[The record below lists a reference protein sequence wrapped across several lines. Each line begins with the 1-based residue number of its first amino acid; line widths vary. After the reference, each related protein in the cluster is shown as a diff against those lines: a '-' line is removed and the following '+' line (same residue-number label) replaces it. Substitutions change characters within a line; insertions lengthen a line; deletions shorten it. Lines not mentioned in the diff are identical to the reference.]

1 MKSSTSD
8 FLTDVQT
15 VNIVIK
21 QIGPNKSLPAFKR
34 IVERCSRQRVI
45 QVSDNPRRLFHCSFT
60 QTSSYTEFSE
70 LQQHRRVF
78 AVIGVAFTNGHG
90 EPDKSIRAS
99 RESTDSEAS
108 ESEQISSAYN
118 KLKADYPNII
128 CGRCILIGGK
138 DFQEDFNQVERHER
152 LCFPSLEEAGQLESA
167 VRELMRAIYI
177 VIEMKRV
184 DVSFEKKQEI
194 PCPTLP
200 DESRWQVGVETKS
213 TKSYKKKCLG
223 RYRKQHADYC
233 LLTGLPQ
240 LALEAYEGAIE
251 SLKSAQDHLWL
262 AAAYDG
268 WASTVCILH
277 AEQMGE
283 INCGAFHRVAS
294 MHAMLTIPSIEIK
307 TQNGES
313 LSVSNDSVLSSPQ
326 GHKRHHS
333 DEHIRVNSSMSG
345 GSMERN
351 ESFGNESGIV
361 SNGSSPSIRE
371 EPTKIKASKGLNPL
385 TNFLSD
391 RREKPTKERVME
403 NFKNAIDEFSK
414 FTMAGW
420 LEYETVMRAIM
431 YLILEREYIKLEQFH
446 RDYTGKYLDDANTFM
461 DHRMKAQI
469 CLNSAAMY
477 KEIGFL
483 RKQAFYARLSVLFE
497 LHVTEGRVR
506 QASDYKTVYPV
517 LFKTLEGYG
526 VDLNEPHD
534 MKNKKLGPVKLQIKS
549 LHEIFTAANRAGHR
563 DAAIRHLCFLLQ
575 VYYPHLD
582 SSMTTRL
589 FDDLD
594 NLVKATPTVHQL
606 SQTIVVD
613 DGKIIIPGLQLTRFP
628 LIQTPTVLALQPNL
642 VPTIV
647 PDKSQASI
655 FIYTPFGKKVD
666 NSLLWVTDCPGEVE
680 VTVRNCRETE
690 LIVRDL
696 CLIVEGVNFDPV
708 QARLILPPE
717 DEENNSGSTIRLL
730 GVPKEPGDL
739 FITGYSCNIFGLHN
753 ECRFVTSN
761 GNSHKPNKIR
771 VKVLPKLARVYLECS
786 LPRAP
791 IDEDNEEPSAEAV
804 VYSGQKFDHTITVVN
819 SSDIPVRYCGVK
831 IWQPIVQGGPPLIR
845 LDDSETHAPEFDGF
859 EISDDLSSFVLEPN
873 GSRELKFH
881 IFGIDPTS
889 TADDL
894 SDEEKVLE
902 SVIPLANTSA
912 NSETESSDMDLI
924 PFTGRLLTAEFIVR
938 YHSDITSDE
947 GHSFERKCKLPIAVS
962 IIPAVTVS
970 AWHVLPGDSPFSR
983 YIVVDVTNST
993 EHDAEL
999 VYSNAR
1005 RMYVLPK
1012 ETCRVPILSPCC
1024 SDVTGGAFHQAKQR
1038 GSHMMQ
1044 KMETERLRLI
1054 LENHVSKHLDIR
1066 WAIPA
1071 LNIEGQVPVGSLLS
1085 SVSLLKQLVL
1095 PAISLDFYVNG
1106 KQYVSEDDVAVGIG
1120 QFVTVE
1126 VSIISSLAAEYNGLL
1141 SLECEQEIS
1150 HSLGSNDTGNF
1161 MLVTGAKK
1169 IPFAVD
1175 KENKQSASFSVTF
1188 IVEGSFR
1195 VRPLITPMPGQHA
1208 LLPEDMFATPVA
1220 FSVTTKF

>member
-60 QTSSYTEFSE
+60 QSSSYTEFSE

-90 EPDKSIRAS
+90 EPDKSTRAS
-99 RESTDSEAS
+99 RESTDSEVS
-108 ESEQISSAYN
+108 EAEQISIAYN
-118 KLKADYPNII
+118 KLKSDYSNII

-138 DFQEDFNQVERHER
+138 DEDFNEVERHER
-152 LCFPSLEEAGQLESA
+152 LCYGSLEDATQLESA
-167 VRELMRAIYI
+167 IRELMRAIYI

-184 DVSFEKKQEI
+184 DVSFEKKQDI
-194 PCPTLP
+194 SCPSLP

-213 TKSYKKKCLG
+213 TKSYKKKCIG

-283 INCGAFHRVAS
+283 INSGAFHRVAS
-294 MHAMLTIPSIEIK
+294 MHAMFTIPSIEIN
-307 TQNGES
+307 TQSGDS

-333 DEHIRVNSSMSG
+333 DEHVRITSSMSNG
-345 GSMERN
+345 LERN

-361 SNGSSPSIRE
+361 SNGSSPSIRD
-371 EPTKIKASKGLNPL
+371 EPAKIRASKGLNPL
-385 TNFLSD
+385 SNFLSD

-403 NFKNAIDEFSK
+403 NFKNAIEEFSK

-446 RDYTGKYLDDANTFM
+446 RDHTGKYLDDTNTFM

-506 QASDYKTVYPV
+506 QSSDYKTVYPV
-517 LFKTLEGYG
+517 LFRTLEGYG
-526 VDLNEPHD
+526 VDLSEPHD
-534 MKNKKLGPVKLQIKS
+534 LKNKKLGPVKLQIKS

-582 SSMTTRL
+582 SSMTVRL

-594 NLVKATPTVHQL
+594 NLVKATNSVHQL
-606 SQTIVVD
+606 NTTIVVD

-628 LIQTPTVLALQPNL
+628 IIQTPTVLALQPNL
-642 VPTIV
+642 APTIV
-647 PDKSQASI
+647 PNKSQASI
-655 FIYTPFGKKVD
+655 FIYTPFAKKAD
-666 NSLLWVTDCPGEVE
+666 NALLWVTDCPGEVE
-680 VTVRNCRETE
+680 VTVRNCRGTE

-696 CLIVEGVNFDPV
+696 CLIVEGVNFEPV

-730 GVPKEPGDL
+730 GVPREPGDL

-753 ECRFVTSN
+753 ECRFYSSN
-761 GNSHKPNKIR
+761 CQKPNKIR

-791 IDEDNEEPSAEAV
+791 IEEENDEPSAEAV

-831 IWQPIVQGGPPLIR
+831 IWQPVVQGGPPLIR
-845 LDDSETHAPEFDGF
+845 LDDSETHAPELEAFDTA
-859 EISDDLSSFVLEPN
+859 DDLSSFILEPN
-873 GSRELKFH
+873 GSKELKFH

-902 SVIPLANTSA
+902 SVVPLANTQSIPNPEA
-912 NSETESSDMDLI
+912 EPNDMDLI
-924 PFTGRLLTAEFIVR
+924 PFTGRLLTADFIVR
-938 YHSDITSDE
+938 YHSDITSDD
-947 GHSFERKCKLPIAVS
+947 GHSFERKCKLPIAIS

-999 VYSNAR
+999 VYSNSR

-1071 LNIEGQVPVGSLLS
+1071 LNLDGQVPVGSLLS

-1095 PAISLDFYVNG
+1095 PAISLDFFVNG

-1150 HSLGSNDTGNF
+1150 HLLGSNDTSNF
-1161 MLVTGAKK
+1161 MLVTGLKK
-1169 IPFAVD
+1169 VPFTVD
-1175 KENKQSASFSVTF
+1175 KENKQSASFDITF

-1195 VRPLITPMPGQHA
+1195 VRPQITPAPGQNA
-1208 LLPEDMFATPVA
+1208 LLAEDMFATPVA

>member
-45 QVSDNPRRLFHCSFT
+45 QVSDNPRRLFHCSFI
-60 QTSSYTEFSE
+60 QSSSYTEFSE
-70 LQQHRRVF
+70 LQEEF
-78 AVIGVAFTNGHG
+78 GDI
-90 EPDKSIRAS
+90 
-99 RESTDSEAS
+99 
-108 ESEQISSAYN
+108 
-118 KLKADYPNII
+118 
-128 CGRCILIGGK
+128 
-138 DFQEDFNQVERHER
+138 ERHER
-152 LCFPSLEEAGQLESA
+152 LCFPSLEDANQLESA
-167 VRELMRAIYI
+167 IRELMRAIYI

-184 DVSFEKKQEI
+184 DVSFEKKAEI
-194 PCPTLP
+194 PCPSLP
-200 DESRWQVGVETKS
+200 DESRWQIGVETKS
-213 TKSYKKKCLG
+213 AKNYKKKCLG
-223 RYRKQHADYC
+223 RCRKQHADYC

-251 SLKSAQDHLWL
+251 CLKSAQDHLWL

-277 AEQMGE
+277 AEHMGE

-294 MHAMLTIPSIEIK
+294 MHAMLTVPSIEIN
-307 TQNGES
+307 TQSGVGAGDS
-313 LSVSNDSVLSSPQ
+313 LSVSNDSVLSSPN

-333 DEHIRVNSSMSG
+333 DEHVRISLSMSNG
-345 GSMERN
+345 GMDRN

-361 SNGSSPSIRE
+361 SNGSSPSIKE
-371 EPTKIKASKGLNPL
+371 EPAKIKVSKGLNPL
-385 TNFLSD
+385 SSFLSD
-391 RREKPTKERVME
+391 RREKPTRERVME

-414 FTMAGW
+414 YTVAGW
-420 LEYETVMRAIM
+420 LEYEAVMRAVM
-431 YLILEREYIKLEQFH
+431 YLITEREYIKLEQFH
-446 RDYTGKYLDDANTFM
+446 RDYTGKYLDDSNTFM

-506 QASDYKTVYPV
+506 QPSDYKTVYPV

-526 VDLNEPHD
+526 VELGEPHEI
-534 MKNKKLGPVKLQIKS
+534 KNKRLGPVKLQIKS
-549 LHEIFTAANRAGHR
+549 IHEIFTAANRAGHR

-582 SSMTTRL
+582 SAMTTRL

-594 NLVKATPTVHQL
+594 NLTKATNVVHQL
-606 SQTIVVD
+606 NQTIVVD
-613 DGKIIIPGLQLTRFP
+613 DGKIIIPGLQLSRFP
-628 LIQTPTVLALQPNL
+628 IIQSPRVLPLQPNL
-642 VPTIV
+642 APTIV
-647 PDKSQASI
+647 PHNTQASI
-655 FIYTPFGKKVD
+655 FIYTPFAKKTD
-666 NSLLWVTDCPGEVE
+666 NALLWVTDCPGEVE
-680 VTVRNCRETE
+680 VTVKNCRGVE
-690 LIVRDL
+690 LVVKEL
-696 CLIVEGVNFDPV
+696 SLIVEGINFEPV

-717 DEENNSGSTIRLL
+717 DQENSSGSTIRLL
-730 GVPKEPGDL
+730 GVPREPGDL
-739 FITGYSCNIFGLHN
+739 FITGYSCNVFGLHN
-753 ECRFVTSN
+753 ECRFLSN
-761 GNSHKPNKIR
+761 SNQKPNKIR
-771 VKVLPKLARVYLECS
+771 VKVLPKLAKIHLECS

-791 IDEDNEEPSAEAV
+791 IEDDNDEPSAEAV

-819 SSDIPVRYCGVK
+819 TSDIPVRYCGVK
-831 IWQPIVQGGPPLIR
+831 IWQPVVQGGPPLIQ
-845 LDDSETHAPEFDGF
+845 LSESESHAPELEDDFNKA
-859 EISDDLSSFVLEPN
+859 DDLSSFLLGPN
-873 GSRELKFH
+873 ESKELQFH

-902 SVIPLANTSA
+902 SVVPIAATHAVPNPD
-912 NSETESSDMDLI
+912 SEAHDMDLI
-924 PFTGRLLTAEFIVR
+924 PFTGRLLTGEFIVR
-938 YHSDITSDE
+938 YHSDIPSEDAN
-947 GHSFERKCKLPIAVS
+947 SFERICKLPIAVS

-993 EHDAEL
+993 DHDAEL
-999 VYSNAR
+999 VYSGSR

-1024 SDVTGGAFHQAKQR
+1024 SDVTGTAFHQAKQR

-1044 KMETERLRLI
+1044 KIETERLRQV

-1071 LNIEGQVPVGSLLS
+1071 LTLDGQVPVGSLLS

-1095 PAISLDFYVNG
+1095 PAISLDFVVNG
-1106 KQYVSEDDVAVGIG
+1106 KQYVSEDDITVGIG

-1126 VSIISSLAAEYNGLL
+1126 VAIISSLA
-1141 SLECEQEIS
+1141 S
-1150 HSLGSNDTGNF
+1150 
-1161 MLVTGAKK
+1161 
-1169 IPFAVD
+1169 
-1175 KENKQSASFSVTF
+1175 
-1188 IVEGSFR
+1188 
-1195 VRPLITPMPGQHA
+1195 
-1208 LLPEDMFATPVA
+1208 
-1220 FSVTTKF
+1220 